1 MCLTCGC
8 MQPHDDHGNA
18 DYLTIEDLERS
29 AAADGMGLDDAV
41 KNLVTTVDV
50 AKSETEHEHR

>member
-8 MQPHDDHGNA
+8 MKPHDKHGKD

-29 AAADGMGLDDAV
+29 AKLDNKSLDDAV
-41 KNLVTTVDV
+41 KTLSDTVRV
-50 AKSETEHEHR
+50 AQGESEHQHR

>member
-8 MQPHDDHGNA
+8 MKPHDKHGNP

-29 AAADGMGLDDAV
+29 AKADSVSLDVAV
-41 KNLVTTVDV
+41 QNLIKTVDV
-50 AKSETEHEHR
+50 AKKETEHQHR

>member
-8 MQPHDDHGNA
+8 KLPHENHGKS

-29 AAADGMGLDDAV
+29 AALDQLSLDEAV
-41 KNLVTTVDV
+41 ENLKQTV
-50 AKSETEHEHR
+50 AAAQQESEHQHR